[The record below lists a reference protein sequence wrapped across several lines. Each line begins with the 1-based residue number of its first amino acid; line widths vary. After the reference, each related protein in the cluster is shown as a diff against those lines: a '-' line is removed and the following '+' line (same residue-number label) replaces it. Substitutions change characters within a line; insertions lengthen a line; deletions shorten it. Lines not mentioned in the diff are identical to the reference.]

1 MVTRISRGTLRAS
14 AAGLLLALPLCLGC
28 GSRLNGVRG
37 KVVYQGNPAQG
48 ALVVFHPKGG
58 DSHAP
63 RPSGVVGADGTF
75 KLSGPTG
82 QGAAAGQYAVTIV
95 WPAEQQQAVRRPL
108 STEPES
114 EPPDRLGGRYANPS
128 NTPLEATVASGSN
141 ELTPFELK

>member
-1 MVTRISRGTLRAS
+1 MVTVTSRGTVRAC
-14 AAGLLLALPLCLGC
+14 AAGLLLALPLVVGC

-58 DSHAP
+58 DSRAH

-82 QGAAAGQYAVTIV
+82 QGAVAGQYAVTIV
-95 WPAEQQQAVRRPL
+95 WPAEIKQAARKPL

-114 EPPDRLGGRYANPS
+114 DPPDRLGGRYANPS